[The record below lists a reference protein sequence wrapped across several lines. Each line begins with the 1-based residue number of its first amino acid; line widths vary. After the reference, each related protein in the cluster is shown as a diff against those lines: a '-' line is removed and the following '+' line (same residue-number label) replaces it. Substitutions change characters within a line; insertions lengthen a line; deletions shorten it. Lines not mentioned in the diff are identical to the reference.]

1 MFEKVIL
8 SRHRLTASDARKVT
22 CSCHILKATYARKV
36 ICISPTGEN
45 ERGLKSVEKNTIQM
59 ITIA

>member
-1 MFEKVIL
+1 MFEKAIWSL
-8 SRHRLTASDARKVT
+8 HRLTASDARKVN
-22 CSCHILKATYARKV
+22 CSFHTLKATYARKV